1 MTHDSHDACFFVGN
15 FLKDNSDQWFRKA
28 RTNCSSLVIAAI
40 PENDAFLSAPFRK
53 DWFETNLKDV
63 DIVDVLVWVLF
74 LIGWSVDV
82 RRYVG
87 SQCFFQ
93 VNQLAELWLRRAQ
106 MWSCSACPNLGAAE
120 SRQQIRF
127 VKFAT
132 LRFGT
137 RFRQFLSGTS
147 KLVFFTGPQYG
158 IYDFHVSFH
167 LSQRPSH
174 PLMKLTHLSQSS
186 LFQ

>member
-74 LIGWSVDV
+74 LIG
-82 RRYVG
+82 
-87 SQCFFQ
+87 
-93 VNQLAELWLRRAQ
+93 
-106 MWSCSACPNLGAAE
+106 
-120 SRQQIRF
+120 
-127 VKFAT
+127 
-132 LRFGT
+132 
-137 RFRQFLSGTS
+137 
-147 KLVFFTGPQYG
+147 
-158 IYDFHVSFH
+158 
-167 LSQRPSH
+167 
-174 PLMKLTHLSQSS
+174 
-186 LFQ
+186 